1 MTDEVANLVG
11 GRWIGA
17 STGELIDRTNPADT
31 SEVVVRY
38 PAMTSQDAEA
48 AVAAAADGFAAWRRT
63 GLLDRGRIL
72 LSAAAILSDRRDDI
86 AADIT
91 AEMGKTL
98 AEARAEVAASIAFLE
113 YYGGLAR
120 VSQGEIL
127 ADRREDVNTFTR
139 REPVGVVVLITP
151 WNDPLLT
158 PARKLAPALIAGNSV
173 VLKPAPETPLSATHL
188 ACALFDAGVPAGVL
202 NTVTGRVA
210 DVGPPL
216 LSDPAVAAVSFTG
229 STAVGMEL
237 SRRLAGR
244 AVRIQTEMGGKNAA
258 LVLADADLDAAV
270 DAIVGA
276 GFGQAGQRC
285 TATSRVIVQTEVH
298 DAVVDR
304 LVARAGDLRLGRGA
318 DESTQMGPLVTEGHL
333 DGVLAA
339 VEKAVA
345 EGATLAAGGARGR
358 TAPLDRGHFLA
369 PTVLTGVTAAMDVW
383 QSELFGPVIA
393 VSSVGSFEEG
403 VEAVN
408 ASRYGLAAAV
418 FTRDLG
424 HAHRFVEAVDT
435 GQVAVNLPTSG
446 WDVHIPFGGFK
457 ESGSAFK
464 EHGTEGLR
472 FYTRVKTVALGYS

>member
-1 MTDEVANLVG
+1 
-11 GRWIGA
+11 
-17 STGELIDRTNPADT
+17 
-31 SEVVVRY
+31 
-38 PAMTSQDAEA
+38 
-48 AVAAAADGFAAWRRT
+48 
-63 GLLDRGRIL
+63 
-72 LSAAAILSDRRDDI
+72 
-86 AADIT
+86 
-91 AEMGKTL
+91 
-98 AEARAEVAASIAFLE
+98 
-113 YYGGLAR
+113 
-120 VSQGEIL
+120 
-127 ADRREDVNTFTR
+127 
-139 REPVGVVVLITP
+139 
-151 WNDPLLT
+151 
-158 PARKLAPALIAGNSV
+158 
-173 VLKPAPETPLSATHL
+173 
-188 ACALFDAGVPAGVL
+188 
-202 NTVTGRVA
+202 
-210 DVGPPL
+210 
-216 LSDPAVAAVSFTG
+216 
-229 STAVGMEL
+229 
-237 SRRLAGR
+237 
-244 AVRIQTEMGGKNAA
+244 MGGKNAA

-318 DESTQMGPLVTEGHL
+318 DESTQMGPLVTESHL